1 MGFAGTPVRDP
12 GSTFRVSPVS
22 TFPHGVDGGNRGN
35 WSNWGNRG
43 NRGDGRNR
51 GDGGNRGD
59 GIRRTRRI
67 GGRYVLREGG
77 GNRGNRGSRGDPRG
91 GIGGGEEGIRFFALW
106 NTISV
111 TWHNQRVGFFAF
123 GGFGVRDGFWNSRKQ
138 AEFVVHG
145 GVVVEIGLLVGGQVV
160 VDGVQNL
167 VELVGIDEI
176 VVELA
181 KNQLEIVDVIIMILD
196 VRLQL
201 VYGRLVRVSLVLL
214 LSFRFAFAFFDLA
227 L

>member
-22 TFPHGVDGGNRGN
+22 TFPHGIDGSNRG
-35 WSNWGNRG
+35 NWGNRG
-43 NRGDGRNR
+43 NRSNRGDGRNR
-51 GDGGNRGD
+51 GNGGNRGD
-59 GIRRTRRI
+59 GIRRTHRI
-67 GGRYVLREGG
+67 GGRYVLRLRGR
-77 GNRGNRGSRGDPRG
+77 NRGNPRG
-91 GIGGGEEGIRFFALW
+91 GIGRSEERIRFFALW
-106 NTISV
+106 NTNVV
-111 TWHNQRVGFFAF
+111 TWHNNGVGFFAF
-123 GGFGVRDGFWNSRKQ
+123 GGFGVGHGFWNSRKQ

-196 VRLQL
+196 VRLEL
-201 VYGRLVRVSLVLL
+201 GYGRLVRVPLVFL
-214 LSFRFAFAFFDLA
+214 LSLRFALAFFDLA